1 MAPSHLFF
9 MPKKQT
15 KLPLRIRLHYAFDN
29 IMSGGVIAVIGWLAL
44 VSLALI
50 IIAASVIAFTG
61 VTQMEGR
68 RYGFFEAAWLSLL
81 RTLDPGTMGQDTG
94 WEFRIIMLLVTLGG
108 IFIVSTLIGILSSG
122 IERKLDELRKGRSF
136 VVEKK
141 HTLIL
146 GWSTKI
152 FSIISEL
159 IIANANKRKFRI
171 VILGTKDKIE
181 MEDEI
186 KSRITVPKNTKIIC
200 RSGNPMDTKNL
211 QMVNINKSKAIIVL
225 DDEKDQMFAIKT
237 MLALVNN
244 PSRKPE
250 PYNIVT
256 EIGDKK
262 NLVTAKMVGGNE
274 AKFILSDE
282 LISRIVVQ
290 TCRYEG
296 LSNVYV
302 DLLNFDNDEIYFKNE
317 PLLIGK
323 TFAEAVSA
331 FDRSSVIGIRYKAG
345 EIKLNPPMDTLLQE
359 GDRLIVIA
367 EDDDTIVL
375 AHPGNHE
382 IQESDILQANPEPA
396 APKKI
401 LILGWNHRGSLIVKD
416 LDNYVI
422 KGSEIMI
429 VAKTKMIEETISG
442 LQPELKNITIKF
454 HHGDIND
461 RNLLEYLNILS
472 YNNLILLC
480 YSDDESP
487 READAKTLISL
498 LHVRDILN
506 REQKTL
512 NIVTEMADIQDV
524 ELAKITKEDDF
535 VVSDIL
541 VSLMIAQLSEN
552 GELKTVF
559 ESLFNH
565 DGSEL
570 YVKNVKDFVAT
581 GKPVNFYTVIESA
594 KRQNQVVIGYRM
606 QAEASLHNKNYGI
619 VLNPRKS
626 NKITFSE
633 DDKIIVIAEGK

>member
-1 MAPSHLFF
+1 
-9 MPKKQT
+9 
-15 KLPLRIRLHYAFDN
+15 
-29 IMSGGVIAVIGWLAL
+29 MSGGVIAVIGWLAL
-44 VSLALI
+44 ISFAFILL
-50 IIAASVIAFTG
+50 AASIIAFTG
-61 VTQMEGR
+61 VTQDEGR
-68 RYGFFEAAWLSLL
+68 RYGFLEAAWLSLL
-81 RTLDPGTMGQDTG
+81 RTLDPGTMGGDTG

-122 IERKLDELRKGRSF
+122 IERKIEELRKGRSF

-152 FSIISEL
+152 FSILSEL
-159 IIANANKRKFRI
+159 IIANKNKRKCRI
-171 VILGTKDKIE
+171 VILGTKDKLE

-186 KSRITVPKNTKIIC
+186 KSRITIPKNTKIIC
-200 RSGNPMDTKNL
+200 RSGNPMDTNNL

-225 DDEKDQMFAIKT
+225 DDEKDNMFAIKT

-244 PSRKPE
+244 PQRKPE
-250 PYNIVT
+250 PYNIVA

-262 NLVTAKMVGGNE
+262 NLVTAKMVGGKE
-274 AKFILSDE
+274 AKLILSDE

-302 DLLNFDNDEIYFKNE
+302 DLLNFSDDEIYFKNE

-323 TFAEAVSA
+323 TFAESISA
-331 FDRSSVIGIRYKAG
+331 YNTSSVIGLRYKNG
-345 EIKLNPPMDTLLQE
+345 DIKLNPPMETKLLE
-359 GDRLIVIA
+359 GDQLIVVA
-367 EDDDTIVL
+367 EDDDTTNITL
-375 AHPGNHE
+375 HDHQ
-382 IQESDILQANPEPA
+382 IQEADILKANPEPA
-396 APKKI
+396 SPKKI

-416 LDNYVI
+416 LDNYMI

-429 VAKTKMIEETISG
+429 VAKTKTIEETISG

-461 RNLLEYLNILS
+461 RSLLEYLNIFS

-480 YSDDESP
+480 YSDDETA

-552 GELKTVF
+552 SELKIVF
-559 ESLFNH
+559 ENLFNP

-570 YVKNVKDFVAT
+570 YVKNARDFVTT
-581 GKPVNFYTVIESA
+581 GKPVNFYTVVESA
-594 KRQNQVVIGYRM
+594 KRQQQVVIGYRI
-606 QAEASLHNKNYGI
+606 QSESTQHKKNYGI
-619 VLNPRKS
+619 VLNPKKS
-626 NKITFSE
+626 NEITFSDE
-633 DDKIIVIAEGK
+633 DKIIVIAESK

>member
-1 MAPSHLFF
+1 
-9 MPKKQT
+9 
-15 KLPLRIRLHYAFDN
+15 
-29 IMSGGVIAVIGWLAL
+29 MSGGVIAVIGWLAL
-44 VSLALI
+44 ISFAFI
-50 IIAASVIAFTG
+50 ILAASIIAFTG
-61 VTQMEGR
+61 VTQDEGR
-68 RYGFFEAAWLSLL
+68 RYGFLEAAWLSLL
-81 RTLDPGTMGQDTG
+81 RTLDPGTMGGDTG

-122 IERKLDELRKGRSF
+122 IERKIEELRKGRSF

-152 FSIISEL
+152 FSILSEL
-159 IIANANKRKFRI
+159 IIANKNKRKCRI
-171 VILGTKDKIE
+171 VILGTKDKLE

-186 KSRITVPKNTKIIC
+186 KSRITIPKNTKIIC
-200 RSGNPMDTKNL
+200 RSGNPMDTNNL
-211 QMVNINKSKAIIVL
+211 QMVNINKSKAIIIL
-225 DDEKDQMFAIKT
+225 DDEKDNMFAIKT

-244 PSRKPE
+244 PQRKPE
-250 PYNIVT
+250 PYNIVA

-262 NLVTAKMVGGNE
+262 NLVTAKMVGGKE
-274 AKFILSDE
+274 AKLILSDE

-302 DLLNFDNDEIYFKNE
+302 DLLNFSDDEIYFKNE

-323 TFAEAVSA
+323 TFAESISA
-331 FDRSSVIGIRYKAG
+331 YNTSSVIGLRYKNG
-345 EIKLNPPMDTLLQE
+345 DIKLNPPMETKILE
-359 GDRLIVIA
+359 GDQLIVVA
-367 EDDDTIVL
+367 EDDDTTNITL
-375 AHPGNHE
+375 HDHQ
-382 IQESDILQANPEPA
+382 IQEADILKANPEPTS
-396 APKKI
+396 PKKI

-416 LDNYVI
+416 LDNYMI

-429 VAKTKMIEETISG
+429 VAKTKTIEETISG

-461 RNLLEYLNILS
+461 RSLLEYLNIFS

-552 GELKTVF
+552 SELKTVF
-559 ESLFNH
+559 ESLFNP

-570 YVKNVKDFVAT
+570 YVKNAKDFVTT
-581 GKPVNFYTVIESA
+581 GKPVNFYTVVESA
-594 KRQNQVVIGYRM
+594 KRQQQVVIGYRI
-606 QAEASLHNKNYGI
+606 QSESTQHKKNYGI
-619 VLNPRKS
+619 VLNPKKS
-626 NKITFSE
+626 NEITFSDE
-633 DDKIIVIAEGK
+633 DKIIVIAEGK

>member
-1 MAPSHLFF
+1 
-9 MPKKQT
+9 
-15 KLPLRIRLHYAFDN
+15 
-29 IMSGGVIAVIGWLAL
+29 MSGGVIAVIGWLAL
-44 VSLALI
+44 ISFAFILL
-50 IIAASVIAFTG
+50 AASIIAFTG
-61 VTQMEGR
+61 VTQDEGR

-81 RTLDPGTMGQDTG
+81 RTLDPGTMGGDTG

-122 IERKLDELRKGRSF
+122 IERKIEELRKGRSF

-159 IIANANKRKFRI
+159 IIANKNKRKCRI
-171 VILGTKDKIE
+171 VILGTKDKLE

-186 KSRITVPKNTKIIC
+186 KSRITIPKNTKIIC
-200 RSGNPMDTKNL
+200 RSGNPMDTNNL

-225 DDEKDQMFAIKT
+225 DDEKDNMFAIKT

-244 PSRKPE
+244 PQRKPE
-250 PYNIVT
+250 PYNIVA

-262 NLVTAKMVGGNE
+262 NLVTAKMVGGKE
-274 AKFILSDE
+274 AKLILSDE

-302 DLLNFDNDEIYFKNE
+302 DLLNFSDDEIYFKNE
-317 PLLIGK
+317 PLLVGK
-323 TFAEAVSA
+323 TFAESISA
-331 FDRSSVIGIRYKAG
+331 YNTSSVIGLRYKNG
-345 EIKLNPPMDTLLQE
+345 DIKLNPPMGTKLLERDQ
-359 GDRLIVIA
+359 LIVVA
-367 EDDDTIVL
+367 EDDDTTNITL
-375 AHPGNHE
+375 HDHQ
-382 IQESDILQANPEPA
+382 IQEADILKANPEPA
-396 APKKI
+396 LPKKI

-416 LDNYVI
+416 LDNYMI

-429 VAKTKMIEETISG
+429 VAKTKTIEETISG

-461 RNLLEYLNILS
+461 RSLLEYLNIFS

-480 YSDDESP
+480 YSDDETA

-552 GELKTVF
+552 SELKTVF
-559 ESLFNH
+559 ESLFNP

-570 YVKNVKDFVAT
+570 YVKNARDFVTT
-581 GKPVNFYTVIESA
+581 GKPVNFYTVVESA
-594 KRQNQVVIGYRM
+594 KRQQQVVIGYRI
-606 QAEASLHNKNYGI
+606 QSESTLHKKNYGI
-619 VLNPRKS
+619 VLNPKKS
-626 NKITFSE
+626 NEITFTE
-633 DDKIIVIAEGK
+633 EDKIIVIAESK

>member
-1 MAPSHLFF
+1 
-9 MPKKQT
+9 
-15 KLPLRIRLHYAFDN
+15 
-29 IMSGGVIAVIGWLAL
+29 MSGGVIAVIGWLAL
-44 VSLALI
+44 ISFAFILL
-50 IIAASVIAFTG
+50 AASIIAFTG
-61 VTQMEGR
+61 VTQDEGR

-81 RTLDPGTMGQDTG
+81 RTLDPGTMGGDTG

-122 IERKLDELRKGRSF
+122 IERKIEELRKGRSF

-159 IIANANKRKFRI
+159 IIANKNKRKCRI
-171 VILGTKDKIE
+171 VILGTKDKLE

-186 KSRITVPKNTKIIC
+186 KSRITIPKNTKIIC
-200 RSGNPMDTKNL
+200 RSGNPMDTNNL

-225 DDEKDQMFAIKT
+225 DDEKDNMFAIKT

-244 PSRKPE
+244 PQRKPE
-250 PYNIVT
+250 PYNIVA

-262 NLVTAKMVGGNE
+262 NLVTAKMVGGKE
-274 AKFILSDE
+274 AKLILSDE

-302 DLLNFDNDEIYFKNE
+302 DLLNFSDDEIYFKNE

-323 TFAEAVSA
+323 TFAESISA
-331 FDRSSVIGIRYKAG
+331 YNTSSVIGLRYKNG
-345 EIKLNPPMDTLLQE
+345 DIKLNPPMETKLLE
-359 GDRLIVIA
+359 GDQLIVVA
-367 EDDDTIVL
+367 EDDDTTNISL
-375 AHPGNHE
+375 HDHQ
-382 IQESDILQANPEPA
+382 IQEADILKANPEPA
-396 APKKI
+396 SPKKI

-416 LDNYVI
+416 LDNYMI

-429 VAKTKMIEETISG
+429 VAKTKTIEETISG

-461 RNLLEYLNILS
+461 RSLLEYLNIFS

-480 YSDDESP
+480 YSDDETA

-552 GELKTVF
+552 SELKTVF
-559 ESLFNH
+559 ESLFNP

-570 YVKNVKDFVAT
+570 YVKNARDFVTT
-581 GKPVNFYTVIESA
+581 GKPVNFYTVVESA
-594 KRQNQVVIGYRM
+594 KRQQQVVIGYRI
-606 QAEASLHNKNYGI
+606 QSESTLHKKNYGI
-619 VLNPRKS
+619 VLNPKKS
-626 NKITFSE
+626 NEITFTE
-633 DDKIIVIAEGK
+633 EDKIIVIAESK

>member
-1 MAPSHLFF
+1 
-9 MPKKQT
+9 
-15 KLPLRIRLHYAFDN
+15 
-29 IMSGGVIAVIGWLAL
+29 MSGGVIAVIGWLAL
-44 VSLALI
+44 ISFAFI
-50 IIAASVIAFTG
+50 ILAASIIAFTG
-61 VTQMEGR
+61 VTQDEGR

-81 RTLDPGTMGQDTG
+81 RTLDPGTMGGDTG

-122 IERKLDELRKGRSF
+122 IERKIEELRKGRSF

-152 FSIISEL
+152 FSILSEL
-159 IIANANKRKFRI
+159 IIANKNKRKCRI
-171 VILGTKDKIE
+171 VILGTKDKLE

-186 KSRITVPKNTKIIC
+186 KSRITIPKNTKIIC
-200 RSGNPMDTKNL
+200 RSGNPMDTNNL
-211 QMVNINKSKAIIVL
+211 QMVNINKSKAIIIL
-225 DDEKDQMFAIKT
+225 DDEKDNMFAIKT

-244 PSRKPE
+244 PQRKPE
-250 PYNIVT
+250 PYNIVA

-262 NLVTAKMVGGNE
+262 NLVTAKMVGGKE
-274 AKFILSDE
+274 AKLILSDE

-302 DLLNFDNDEIYFKNE
+302 DLLNFSDDEIYFKNE

-323 TFAEAVSA
+323 TFAESISA
-331 FDRSSVIGIRYKAG
+331 YNTSSVIGLRYKNG
-345 EIKLNPPMDTLLQE
+345 DIKLNPPMETKILE
-359 GDRLIVIA
+359 GDQLIVVA
-367 EDDDTIVL
+367 EDDDTTNITL
-375 AHPGNHE
+375 HDHQ
-382 IQESDILQANPEPA
+382 IQETDILKANPEPA
-396 APKKI
+396 TPKKI

-416 LDNYVI
+416 LDNYMI

-429 VAKTKMIEETISG
+429 VAKTKTIEETISG

-461 RNLLEYLNILS
+461 RSLLEYLNIFS

-552 GELKTVF
+552 SELKTVF
-559 ESLFNH
+559 ESLFNP

-570 YVKNVKDFVAT
+570 YVKNAKDFVTT
-581 GKPVNFYTVIESA
+581 GKPVNFYTVVESA
-594 KRQNQVVIGYRM
+594 KRQQQVVIGYRI
-606 QAEASLHNKNYGI
+606 QSESTQHKKNYGI
-619 VLNPRKS
+619 VLNPKKS
-626 NKITFSE
+626 NEITFSDE
-633 DDKIIVIAEGK
+633 DKIIVIAEGK

>member
-1 MAPSHLFF
+1 
-9 MPKKQT
+9 MPKKQS
-15 KLPLRIRLHYAFDN
+15 KLPLRIRLHYIFDN

-44 VSLALI
+44 ISFAFI
-50 IIAASVIAFTG
+50 ILAASIIAFTG
-61 VTQMEGR
+61 VTQDEGR
-68 RYGFFEAAWLSLL
+68 RYGFLEAAWLSLL
-81 RTLDPGTMGQDTG
+81 RTLDPGTMGGDTG

-122 IERKLDELRKGRSF
+122 IERKIEELRKGRSF

-152 FSIISEL
+152 FSILSEL
-159 IIANANKRKFRI
+159 IIANKNKRKCRI
-171 VILGTKDKIE
+171 VILGTKDKLE

-186 KSRITVPKNTKIIC
+186 KSRITIPKNTKIIC
-200 RSGNPMDTKNL
+200 RSGNPMDTNNL
-211 QMVNINKSKAIIVL
+211 QMVNINKSKAIIIL
-225 DDEKDQMFAIKT
+225 DDEKDNMFAIKT

-244 PSRKPE
+244 PQRKPE
-250 PYNIVT
+250 PYNIVA

-262 NLVTAKMVGGNE
+262 NLVTAKMVGGKE
-274 AKFILSDE
+274 AKLILSDE

-302 DLLNFDNDEIYFKNE
+302 DLLNFSDDEIYFRNE

-323 TFAEAVSA
+323 TFAESISA
-331 FDRSSVIGIRYKAG
+331 YNTSSVIGLRYKNG
-345 EIKLNPPMDTLLQE
+345 DIKLNPPMETKILE
-359 GDRLIVIA
+359 GDQLIVVA
-367 EDDDTIVL
+367 EDDDTTNITL
-375 AHPGNHE
+375 HDHQ
-382 IQESDILQANPEPA
+382 IQETDILKANPEPA
-396 APKKI
+396 SPKKI

-416 LDNYVI
+416 LDNYMI

-429 VAKTKMIEETISG
+429 VAKTKTIEETISG

-461 RNLLEYLNILS
+461 RSLLEYLNIFS

-552 GELKTVF
+552 SELKTVF
-559 ESLFNH
+559 ESLFNP

-570 YVKNVKDFVAT
+570 YVKNAKDFVTT
-581 GKPVNFYTVIESA
+581 GKPVNFYTVVESA
-594 KRQNQVVIGYRM
+594 KRQQQVVIGYRI
-606 QAEASLHNKNYGI
+606 QSESTQHKKNYGI
-619 VLNPRKS
+619 VLNPKKS
-626 NKITFSE
+626 NEITFSDE
-633 DDKIIVIAEGK
+633 DKIIVIAEGK